1 MKKGTVEST
10 IMLLHV
16 IPMTPSCSSYSC
28 LHFVEERLNT
38 WRGEIL
44 CPEVISLTQ
53 ACWLP
58 SHGSFRSL
66 CKLPQKVFN
75 RRKEHNMLGL
85 FLLMTSQLQ
94 AAMTQWVT
102 VDSTYFKEESP
113 TPMQP
118 RKLSFLRNPPHRF
131 EIFSTTLPLSQKS
144 QKKNLIF
151 HAAYLT
157 A

>member
-1 MKKGTVEST
+1 MKKGPVEST
-10 IMLLHV
+10 IMRLHV
-16 IPMTPSCSSYSC
+16 IPMTLWCSSHSC
-28 LHFVEERLNT
+28 LHFVEERPNT

-44 CPEVISLTQ
+44 CPKVTSLTR
-53 ACWLP
+53 ACWLS
-58 SHGSFRSL
+58 SHSSFRSL

-75 RRKEHNMLGL
+75 RRKAHNMLGL

-94 AAMTQWVT
+94 AAMTEWVT

-131 EIFSTTLPLSQKS
+131 EIFSTTRPLSQKS
-144 QKKNLIF
+144 QKKISFFMLLI
-151 HAAYLT
+151 
-157 A
+157 